1 MLNGRNSFFKH
12 LYRLRD
18 TSWYI
23 PELGCERSPAL
34 TRGVL
39 EYGWGGILF
48 GYCVRGY
55 SGRIGNTSLPIKCP
69 LGIAVAIA
77 ENTN

>member
-1 MLNGRNSFFKH
+1 MEWLINSF
-12 LYRLRD
+12 LNICIDCSD
-18 TSWYI
+18 TCWYI

-55 SGRIGNTSLPIKCP
+55 TGRIGNTSLPIKCP